1 MSRRSMLVV
10 GGGWAGIAA
19 AVKAT
24 SSGWHVTMVEERPY
38 LGGRARSF
46 ADKVTGD
53 VIDNGQHVLMGC
65 YSAMMSTLRA
75 MGTDSLLH
83 KQKALRVAF
92 VDTSG
97 RDVLDASQLPG
108 KAGVALGLLRL
119 SKLSRADLWP
129 ILRLAM
135 AMQWGRATGHGL
147 TCLELLQRYG
157 QTERAIRR
165 FWEPV
170 VLATVNAPINMADA
184 SLLVTVMNRAF
195 FGSGRDD
202 SRIYIPAD
210 GLSALVE
217 PFPSLLASHGG
228 TVLCSTSVEHLSSDG
243 TSVRA
248 TFSNGQD
255 AVFDTAIVACQP
267 PAVERLFPGLL
278 PELVRTM
285 EFSPIVSV
293 YLWYDGAWCD
303 VDFAATLGTTTQWVF
318 NRRALG
324 RTDPAIEKRFPGHVA
339 LTISAGSALVTR
351 SQDDIVAACD
361 AELRQLFP
369 AMEGVRCLHG
379 VVIKEKRATFLAT
392 PQVHPLR
399 ALVRGPFPNVEIV
412 GDWTNTGLP
421 ATLEGA
427 AYSGLKAVERLD
439 RRE

>member
-1 MSRRSMLVV
+1 MNRPSILVV

-19 AVKAT
+19 AVKAA

-46 ADKVTGD
+46 VDKVTGD

-65 YSAMMSTLRA
+65 YAAMMSTLRA
-75 MGTDSLLH
+75 LGTDSLLH
-83 KQKALRVAF
+83 RQKALRVAF
-92 VDTSG
+92 VDKCG
-97 RDVLDASQLPG
+97 RDVLDASILPG

-119 SKLSRADLWP
+119 SKLSWADLLP
-129 ILRLAM
+129 ILRLAT
-135 AMQWGRATGHGL
+135 AMQWGRATGHGQ
-147 TCLELLQRYG
+147 TCLELLRRYG

-165 FWEPV
+165 FWEPII
-170 VLATVNAPINMADA
+170 LATVNAPLDKADA

-217 PFPSLLASHGG
+217 PLPRLLASHGG
-228 TVLCSTSVEHLSSDG
+228 SVHCSTSVEHLLSDG
-243 TSVRA
+243 ASVRA
-248 TFSNGQD
+248 TFSNGRD
-255 AVFDTAIVACQP
+255 AVFDAAIVACQP

-278 PELVRTM
+278 PEMVGSM
-285 EFSPIVSV
+285 DFSPIVSV

-324 RTDPAIEKRFPGHVA
+324 RSNPDVERQYPGHVA
-339 LTISAGSALVTR
+339 LTISAGSALVAH
-351 SQDDIVAACD
+351 SQEDIVAACD

-369 AMEGVRCLHG
+369 AMEGARCLHSI
-379 VVIKEKRATFLAT
+379 VIKEKRATFLAT
-392 PQVHPLR
+392 PQVNPLR
-399 ALVRGPFPNVEIV
+399 ALVQGPFPNVAIA

-427 AYSGLKAVERLD
+427 AYSGIQAVERL
-439 RRE
+439 RRG